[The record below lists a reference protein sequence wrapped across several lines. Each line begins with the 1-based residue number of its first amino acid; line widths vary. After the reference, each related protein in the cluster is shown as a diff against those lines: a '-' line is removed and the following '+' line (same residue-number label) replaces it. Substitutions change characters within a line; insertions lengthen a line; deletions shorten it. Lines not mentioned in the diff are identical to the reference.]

1 MQAVFDR
8 TQNDVDLA
16 LTLKSRIISD
26 GFNSLSDDEQL
37 EWLAGLKGCLNYT
50 DLNRIENNCSIISNL
65 LNLGLTTFNGWNVS
79 KELDTSNLNRIKS
92 NVSIIRSSPFVYKD
106 TPTVPEL
113 PYNTY
118 QKINDIEKILF
129 DVYSLASGNLENVYY
144 TSEIYCDDEIGEI

>member
-106 TPTVPEL
+106 TLTVPEL